1 MPHESFLIGF
11 AQLSLVATGFISVLF
26 VFMAPEGGR
35 SRVNTFHAFPVL
47 MGSLICLVASIL
59 PLLLTAY
66 GLEGRALWWW
76 ASVVAFGLGTGFFVV
91 GGWMTVQLT
100 KAEFKELGPIH
111 VIAAYVLGT
120 ISMLLLAWN
129 IFGDVQSG
137 HYLTALVLTF
147 FASLIGFVAFAIQ
160 KVFYW

>member
-11 AQLSLVATGFISVLF
+11 SQLSLVATGFISVLF

-66 GLEGRALWWW
+66 GLEGRAL
-76 ASVVAFGLGTGFFVV
+76 
-91 GGWMTVQLT
+91 
-100 KAEFKELGPIH
+100 
-111 VIAAYVLGT
+111 
-120 ISMLLLAWN
+120 
-129 IFGDVQSG
+129 
-137 HYLTALVLTF
+137 
-147 FASLIGFVAFAIQ
+147 
-160 KVFYW
+160 